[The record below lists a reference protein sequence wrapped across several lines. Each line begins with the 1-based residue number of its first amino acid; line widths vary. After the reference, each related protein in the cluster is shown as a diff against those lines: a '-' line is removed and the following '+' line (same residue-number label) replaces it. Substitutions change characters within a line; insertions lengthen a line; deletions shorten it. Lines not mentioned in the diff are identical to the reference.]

1 MNFSMVIM
9 NSESL
14 LVRLR
19 VLFSLLLG
27 GPYKVFHSLPSIL
40 SLKGILLASG
50 IKSDVLTKNLSHQ
63 SLSNR

>member
-19 VLFSLLLG
+19 VLFSLSLG
-27 GPYKVFHSLPSIL
+27 GPYKVFHSLLSIL

-63 SLSNR
+63 SLFNR